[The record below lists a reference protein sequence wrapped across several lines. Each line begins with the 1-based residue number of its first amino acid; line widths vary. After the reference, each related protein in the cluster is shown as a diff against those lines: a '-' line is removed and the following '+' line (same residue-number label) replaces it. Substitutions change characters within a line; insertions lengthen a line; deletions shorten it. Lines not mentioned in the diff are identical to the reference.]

1 MRRARDRRVL
11 KAAKYLP
18 CPWGGV
24 LGTHGPT
31 VFLEKR
37 LCRGK
42 GVVHFLECGICE
54 QRTFGRGEFFARAG
68 LGRGELPHGAV
79 DGRGRPL

>member
-1 MRRARDRRVL
+1 MKVS
-11 KAAKYLP
+11 YLP
-18 CPWGGV
+18 CPWGPV
-24 LGTHGPT
+24 LGTHGPV

-37 LCRGK
+37 PCRGK
-42 GVVHFLECGICE
+42 AVVQFLECGICE

-68 LGRGELPHGAV
+68 VKREQLPPGAV